1 MILQDILVMELMHSR
16 EGGWGLL
23 DELEEPRKPWKQGM
37 LLAPGEQR
45 IRSSGSEISSGEV
58 IRGSNW
64 VHLTL
69 QMLLC
74 RTRQEDRSIST
85 IIH

>member
-1 MILQDILVMELMHSR
+1 MSGMDPESPGRRGCSWHQGSR
-16 EGGWGLL
+16 GFMAAALKSLL
-23 DELEEPRKPWKQGM
+23 ER
-37 LLAPGEQR
+37 
-45 IRSSGSEISSGEV
+45 V

-64 VHLTL
+64 DHLTL